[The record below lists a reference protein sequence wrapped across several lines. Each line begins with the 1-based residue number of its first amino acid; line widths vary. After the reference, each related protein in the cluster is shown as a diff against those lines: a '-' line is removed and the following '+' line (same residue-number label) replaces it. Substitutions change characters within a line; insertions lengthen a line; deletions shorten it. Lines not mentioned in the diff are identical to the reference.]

1 MRLSKSNWEKHCEAM
16 EENIPY
22 YSVFTK
28 ALEKH
33 GMGELDGRSCLY
45 DWENNFVASTF
56 DSREQM
62 IDRLESDD
70 LKQKSEVKGKFPY
83 RIIVKDKPSYLY
95 LLGHCYS
102 GGWSNRVVRAFRTE
116 IADHIRGR
124 PDLEGYCCFLP
135 NLEGFLAY
143 QIYIQDSGSEEK
155 DKKWEM
161 PTYKINVNNLNR
173 LVQDTVHFF
182 RLLNDTWGDFSYR
195 SLERTIGERAY
206 DLTKQLAETSDPAK
220 LIRTLDLAY
229 LLGRR

>member
-1 MRLSKSNWEKHCEAM
+1 MSDWQKHCEALA
-16 EENIPY
+16 ESTPY
-22 YSVFTK
+22 HSVFTK

-33 GMGELDGRSCLY
+33 GVSELDERSCLY

-62 IDRLESDD
+62 TDRLKSDE
-70 LKQKSEVKGKFPY
+70 LKYKSEDKREFPH

-95 LLGHCYS
+95 LLGHRYS

-116 IADHIRGR
+116 IADHISRR
-124 PDLEGYCCFLP
+124 PGLEGYCRFLP
-135 NLEGFLAY
+135 DLEGFLAY
-143 QIYIQDSGSEEK
+143 QIDIQDSGSEEK

-161 PTYKINVNNLNR
+161 PAYKINVSNLSR

-182 RLLNDTWGDFSYR
+182 RLLNNQWGDFSYR

-206 DLTKQLAETSDPAK
+206 DLTKQLAETSDPAR